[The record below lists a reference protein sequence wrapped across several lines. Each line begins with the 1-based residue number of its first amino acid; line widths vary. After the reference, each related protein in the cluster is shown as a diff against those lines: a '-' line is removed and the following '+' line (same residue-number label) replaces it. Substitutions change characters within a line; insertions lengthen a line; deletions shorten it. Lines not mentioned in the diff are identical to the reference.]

1 MAEAEQPPVGQR
13 AGSPVRCWPRAKRW
27 LRAKRWQRAKRWL
40 ISGAKLLVTVALCW
54 LIIGW
59 IDWKAFRATLENAH
73 YGLMSAVFILS
84 LFGIAISAWKWQ
96 ILLVGHGIHFPLPTL
111 VRWYFI
117 AAFFNAFL
125 PTNIGG
131 DGFRLLK
138 TCDNPRGKARAVAA
152 LLLERVTGVL
162 TLGFMGYLAAA
173 IVWMTSGNALA
184 GSLAAIGTVGGI
196 VGLAIL
202 ALTWRFGSMGPLARI
217 RGLKTITETISE
229 VIAEWRGQGARL
241 VVVMVLSAAF
251 HGLRI
256 GFIWLLILALGT
268 AVDPVE
274 LTVALFAVE
283 VAAMLPIS
291 IGGLGVMEG
300 SFVYVMG
307 AFGLGSE
314 AGLASMLVLRVLT
327 LVLGL
332 IGALLYLGDRRAK
345 RALNGT

>member
-1 MAEAEQPPVGQR
+1 MADAELPP
-13 AGSPVRCWPRAKRW
+13 AGRGTPATRWPRAK
-27 LRAKRWQRAKRWL
+27 LWL
-40 ISGAKLLVTVALCW
+40 ISGAKLLVTLLLCW
-54 LIIGW
+54 LIVSW

-73 YGLMSAVFILS
+73 YGLISVVFILS
-84 LFGIAISAWKWQ
+84 LGGIAISAWKWQ
-96 ILLVGHGIHFPLPTL
+96 ILLEGHDIHFPLPTL

-117 AAFFNAFL
+117 ATFFNAFL

-131 DGFRLLK
+131 DGYRLLK
-138 TCDNPRGKARAVAA
+138 TCDNPRGNARAVAA
-152 LLLERVTGVL
+152 LLLERLTGVL
-162 TLGFMGYLAAA
+162 TLGFMGYIAAA

-196 VGLAIL
+196 ICLIAL
-202 ALTWRFGSMGPLARI
+202 ALIWRFGSLGPLARI
-217 RGLKTITETISE
+217 GRLKTVIETTSE
-229 VIAEWRGQGARL
+229 VIADWKGQHVRLGA
-241 VVVMVLSAAF
+241 VMVLSAAF
-251 HGLRI
+251 HALRI

-268 AVDPVE
+268 SVDPVE

-314 AGLASMLVLRVLT
+314 AGLASMLMLRVLT

-332 IGALLYLGDRRAK
+332 IGALLYLGEGRKMRSSSE
-345 RALNGT
+345 T

>member
-1 MAEAEQPPVGQR
+1 MTEAEPPPALHH
-13 AGSPVRCWPRAKRW
+13 AGLPGRHGLPAR
-27 LRAKRWQRAKRWL
+27 RWL
-40 ISGAKLLVTVALCW
+40 IGGAKLLVTVALCW
-54 LIIGW
+54 LIVSW
-59 IDWKAFRATLENAH
+59 IDWKAFRVTLENAD
-73 YGLMSAVFILS
+73 YGLMAAVFILS
-84 LFGIAISAWKWQ
+84 LCGLAISAWKWQ
-96 ILLVGHGIHFPLPTL
+96 ILLQGHGIHFPLLTL

-117 AAFFNAFL
+117 ATFFNAFL

-138 TCDNPRGKARAVAA
+138 TCGNPRGSSRAVAA
-152 LLLERVTGVL
+152 LLLERLTGVL

-173 IVWMTSGNALA
+173 SVWMTSGNALA
-184 GSLAAIGTVGGI
+184 GSLAALGTVGGI
-196 VGLAIL
+196 VGLAVL
-202 ALTWRFGSMGPLARI
+202 ALIGRFGSLGPLARI
-217 RGLKTITETISE
+217 GRLKTIMETTSD
-229 VIAEWRGQGARL
+229 VIADWKGQHVRL
-241 VVVMVLSAAF
+241 GVVMGLSAAF

-332 IGALLYLGDRRAK
+332 IGALLYLGEARAE
-345 RALNGT
+345 RTLSEN

>member
-1 MAEAEQPPVGQR
+1 MADAEMPPTR
-13 AGSPVRCWPRAKRW
+13 HGSPAGRGTSAAGRSAVTS
-27 LRAKRWQRAKRWL
+27 WL
-40 ISGAKLLVTVALCW
+40 IGGAKLLVTLVLCW
-54 LIIGW
+54 LIISW
-59 IDWKAFRATLENAH
+59 IDWRAFVATLENAH
-73 YGLMSAVFILS
+73 YGLMAVVFVLS
-84 LFGIAISAWKWQ
+84 LFGIVVSAWKWQ
-96 ILLVGHGIHFPLPTL
+96 ILLHGHDIHFSLPTL

-131 DGFRLLK
+131 DGYRLLK
-138 TCDNPRGKARAVAA
+138 TCDNPKGKARAVAA
-152 LLLERVTGVL
+152 LLLERTTGVL

-173 IVWMTSGNALA
+173 AVWFQSGNALA
-184 GSLAAIGTVGGI
+184 GSLAAIGTIGGI
-196 VGLAIL
+196 MGLAGL
-202 ALTWRFGSMGPLARI
+202 ALMWRFGSLGPLSRI
-217 RGLKTITETISE
+217 RGLKTIIETGSE
-229 VIAEWRGQGARL
+229 VIVEWKEQGARL
-241 VVVMVLSAAF
+241 GAVMILSLAF

-314 AGLASMLVLRVLT
+314 AGLASMLMLRVLT

-332 IGALLYLGDRRAK
+332 IGALLYLGGGRMS

>member
-1 MAEAEQPPVGQR
+1 MAEAEAMAEAPVPWR
-13 AGSPVRCWPRAKRW
+13 RW
-27 LRAKRWQRAKRWL
+27 LLTAAKV
-40 ISGAKLLVTVALCW
+40 LVTLLLCW
-54 LIIGW
+54 LIVSW
-59 IDWKAFRATLENAH
+59 IDWKAFLATLKNAD
-73 YGLMSAVFILS
+73 YGLMAAVFVLS

-96 ILLVGHGIHFPLPTL
+96 ILLHGHGIRFPLAALT
-111 VRWYFI
+111 RWYFT

-131 DGFRLLK
+131 DGYRLLK
-138 TCDNPRGKARAVAA
+138 TYDNPKGRARAVGA

-162 TLGFMGYLAAA
+162 TLGFMGYVAAL
-173 IVWMTSGNALA
+173 IVWLETGNALA
-184 GSLAAIGTVGGI
+184 GMLAALGTAVGVLGLLALALI
-196 VGLAIL
+196 WRVGLI
-202 ALTWRFGSMGPLARI
+202 GPLSRI
-217 RGLKTITETISE
+217 RLLRTALDKVADVLGD
-229 VIAEWRGQGARL
+229 WRGQSGRL
-241 VVVMVLSAAF
+241 VAVMTCSLAF
-251 HGLRI
+251 HTLRI

-307 AFGLGSE
+307 GFGLNSE
-314 AGLASMLVLRVLT
+314 AGLAGMLMLRVLT

-332 IGALLYLGDRRAK
+332 IGAALYLAEGRVKPVDAK
-345 RALNGT
+345 P